1 MRLFVALRPLEP
13 VLLHLDLALRTVAVR
28 VDTGDRSSP
37 VRWTEVENRHLTVA
51 FFGEVADALVG
62 DLDDEIDADVTGVE
76 PFELHLRGAGVFAH
90 RALWVGVGGDVD
102 ALRWLSDAVGRAGAD
117 FVARSDDRVGSRP
130 HLTVGRVDP
139 SIRRLRS
146 RWTPPGATGRPS
158 RCARRSACRVRG
170 SELAGRG
177 RAPPGIAARCWP
189 RRGTASHDHPH
200 PPPRRSVTA
209 VRHRRCENPAG
220 TRK

>member
-1 MRLFVALRPLEP
+1 MRLFVALRPPEP

-62 DLDDEIDADVTGVE
+62 DLDDLDDEIDAAVTGVE

-90 RALWVGVGGDVD
+90 RTLWVGVGGDVD
-102 ALRWLSDAVGRAGAD
+102 ALRRLSDAVGRVGAD
-117 FVARSDDRVGSRP
+117 LVARSDDRVCSRP

-146 RWTPPGATGRPS
+146 RWTRQAQPEERADALAGALAVYAGPSWLVEDVHLLASQPG
-158 RCARRSACRVRG
+158 
-170 SELAGRG
+170 AGRG
-177 RAPPGIAARCWP
+177 GGPLHTTIRTHRLSAA
-189 RRGTASHDHPH
+189 
-200 PPPRRSVTA
+200 
-209 VRHRRCENPAG
+209 
-220 TRK
+220 

>member
-1 MRLFVALRPLEP
+1 MRLFVALRPPEP

-51 FFGEVADALVG
+51 FFGEVADALVDDLD
-62 DLDDEIDADVTGVE
+62 DLDDEIDAAVTGVE

-90 RALWVGVGGDVD
+90 RTLWVGVGGDVD
-102 ALRWLSDAVGRAGAD
+102 ALRRLSDAVGRAGAD
-117 FVARSDDRVGSRP
+117 LVARSDDRVCSRP

-146 RWTPPGATGRPS
+146 RWTRQAQPEDPADALAGALAVYAGPSWLVEDVHLLASQPG
-158 RCARRSACRVRG
+158 
-170 SELAGRG
+170 AGRG
-177 RAPPGIAARCWP
+177 GGPLHTTIRTHRLAA
-189 RRGTASHDHPH
+189 A
-200 PPPRRSVTA
+200 
-209 VRHRRCENPAG
+209 
-220 TRK
+220 